1 MPSAYDFSIIPEQI
15 NPYAPIT
22 ASNLSFGTPGISNT
36 QPIQPQ
42 IGFFNPNN
50 TGLGWNANT
59 LNFGLQGLNTL
70 GSIWGAYQSNKL
82 AKDQLNFTKQIAN
95 ANLNNQIKSYN
106 TALEDRSRARAAVEG
121 QTSAE
126 AQAYVDKNR
135 LSR

>member
-1 MPSAYDFSIIPEQI
+1 MPSTFDFSYLDPRFNTSEPGWW
-15 NPYAPIT
+15 NSYGA
-22 ASNLSFGTPGISNT
+22 GTGMQT
-36 QPIQPQ
+36 QSTPR
-42 IGFFNPNN
+42 FFDPNN
-50 TGLGWNANT
+50 TSFGWNANT

-126 AQAYVDKNR
+126 AQAYVDRNR